1 MDFLGNL
8 FSGPPGAGQEFLILA
23 LVFGVVLLMGI
34 GVMVLV
40 GDSDV
45 LRRRL
50 EAAPDASERVMSSGA
65 SIRFT
70 AADRPFLKFMMKVG
84 ERIGAKA
91 LDEEGRTNAL
101 RQHLVQ
107 AGYFAPSAVSVFF
120 AVRVILGIGMPVLFS
135 LVASFWSTAMETRQ
149 LLGIAGALALIGA
162 YAPNAWV
169 SLRVRGRQRAAREG
183 FPDTLDMLLICVE
196 AGLGLDAAI
205 DRVGIEVNR
214 AHPIVAMQFAMLSAE
229 LRAGRRRED
238 ALRNLS
244 ERIGIEEVGSLV
256 TLLVQSEKFG
266 TSLAQTL
273 RVHAD
278 EMRVKRMLKAE
289 EKAAM
294 LPVLLSV
301 PLVLCILPALLTV
314 VMTPAIIRVMRQLIP
329 TLGGG

>member
-1 MDFLGNL
+1 MDFLENL
-8 FSGPPGAGQEFLILA
+8 FGGASGGGVEFLILA
-23 LVFGVVLLMGI
+23 CVFGVVLLVCY

-40 GDSDV
+40 GESDA

-50 EAAPDASERVMSSGA
+50 ESLPEMTRVASSGA
-65 SIRFT
+65 TIRFT
-70 AADRPFLKFMMKVG
+70 VADRPFLKFLMRVG
-84 ERIGAKA
+84 ERIGAKP
-91 LDEEGRTNAL
+91 LEDEGKATAL
-101 RQHLVQ
+101 RQRLVQ
-107 AGYFAPSAVSVFF
+107 AGYFAPSAITAFF
-120 AVRVILGIGMPVLFS
+120 SIRVILGIGLPLAFS
-135 LVASFWSTAMETRQ
+135 LLSPLWSTNMETGQLIGIAVTLALLGTYAPNMWVTLRVRKRQ
-149 LLGIAGALALIGA
+149 LL
-162 YAPNAWV
+162 
-169 SLRVRGRQRAAREG
+169 AREG
-183 FPDTLDMLLICVE
+183 FPDALDMLLICVE

-205 DRVGIEVNR
+205 DRVGLEVNR
-214 AHPIVAMQFAMLSAE
+214 AHPILAMQFAMLSAE

-244 ERIGIEEVGSLV
+244 ERIGIDEVASLV
-256 TLLVQSEKFG
+256 TLLVQSEKLG

-278 EMRVKRMLKAE
+278 EMRAKRMLKAE

-314 VMTPAIIRVMRQLIP
+314 VMTPAIIRVIRQLLP